1 MAFEIN
7 QQVYNESPMYFL
19 LEQVMQDN
27 NINALGVDSIN
38 SELLNQYFFN
48 SEHSLQGLRKPNKY
62 FYSFLKNITKK
73 YGNYSIV
80 VKDLNNIQS
89 SLIFNDITDL
99 NIKDCNIGINESI
112 NTYDKDFVCLKF
124 DNVRN
129 TRIKNSSFDYPL
141 YFVMSTG
148 EYIELENCVLDSL
161 FIDHCAKSHIYINEC
176 YINNLYILGSH
187 LTGGIHNNTIKHL
200 YINNSNCNFISRI
213 SDDYTKIFDNIYC
226 DKSIIEV
233 VNSDSIPVEE
243 EIIDVAE
250 HYKKKETNTTFY
262 TGDIEEFDQNLITK
276 LNSLDFYSSWDTVY
290 D

>member
-1 MAFEIN
+1 MTYEIN
-7 QQVYNESPMYFL
+7 QKVYNESPMYFL
-19 LEQVMQDN
+19 LEQVMYDN
-27 NINALGVDSIN
+27 NISALDVTSID

-48 SEHSLQGLRKPNKY
+48 SEHPLQGLRKPNKY

-112 NTYDKDFVCLKF
+112 NTYDKNFVCLKF

-129 TRIKNSSFDYPL
+129 TKIKNSSFDYPL

-176 YINNLYILGSH
+176 YINNLYIYGSH

-200 YINNSNCNFISRI
+200 YINNSNCNLII
-213 SDDYTKIFDNIYC
+213 PKYLIIYTVI
-226 DKSIIEV
+226 
-233 VNSDSIPVEE
+233 
-243 EIIDVAE
+243 
-250 HYKKKETNTTFY
+250 
-262 TGDIEEFDQNLITK
+262 NL
-276 LNSLDFYSSWDTVY
+276 
-290 D
+290 

>member
-19 LEQVMQDN
+19 LEEVMHDN
-27 NINALGVDSIN
+27 NTNASDIVSIDSQ
-38 SELLNQYFFN
+38 LLNQHFFN
-48 SEHSLQGLRKPNKY
+48 SERPLQGLRKPNKY
-62 FYSFLKNITKK
+62 FYSFLKSITKK

-89 SLIFNDITDL
+89 SLIFDDINDL

-112 NTYDKDFVCLKF
+112 NTRDKDFVCLRF

-141 YFVMSTG
+141 YFPMNTG
-148 EYIELENCVLDSL
+148 IYIELENCILDTL
-161 FIDHCAKSHIYINEC
+161 FIDYCTKSHIYINEC
-176 YINNLYILGSH
+176 YINNLCITGGC

-200 YINNSNCNFISRI
+200 YINESNCSFISRV

-226 DKSIIEV
+226 DKSIIKITNPSYTSEEV
-233 VNSDSIPVEE
+233 ETDIAKYYETQ
-243 EIIDVAE
+243 
-250 HYKKKETNTTFY
+250 KTNTTFY
-262 TGDIEEFDQNLITK
+262 TGDTEEFDRNLIIK
-276 LNSLDFYSSWDTVY
+276 LNSLDFYSSWDPVY

>member
-1 MAFEIN
+1 MTYEIN
-7 QQVYNESPMYFL
+7 QKVYNESPMYFL
-19 LEQVMQDN
+19 LEQVMYDN
-27 NINALGVDSIN
+27 NISALDVTSID
-38 SELLNQYFFN
+38 SELLSQYFFN
-48 SEHSLQGLRKPNKY
+48 SEHPLQGLRKPNKY

-233 VNSDSIPVEE
+233 VNSDFIPVEE

-262 TGDIEEFDQNLITK
+262 TGDIEEFDQNLIIK
-276 LNSLDFYSSWDTVY
+276 LNSLDFYSSWDPVY